1 LGFSPLPS
9 LIVEADV
16 ELIVVQ
22 HLQLGDEL
30 LLHAVTSDVDLFQL
44 PQDAAA
50 DLLRG
55 FLGR

>member
-1 LGFSPLPS
+1 MGFSPLPS